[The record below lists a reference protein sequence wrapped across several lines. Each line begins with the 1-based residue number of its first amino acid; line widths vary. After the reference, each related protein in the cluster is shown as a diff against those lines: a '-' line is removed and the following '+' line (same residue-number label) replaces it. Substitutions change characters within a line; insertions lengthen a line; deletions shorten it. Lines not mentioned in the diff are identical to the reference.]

1 MVQLPHLYIT
11 AGKTIALTIWTFV
24 NKVMS
29 LHFNTQPNYMIVLFL
44 IFWGITILFPILAAS
59 IYSIKKRCLR
69 VFSSHPLQHLLFV
82 FSILTILTGMRWY
95 LTVILM
101 LMSLMMSDVE
111 HLFMYLLVIG
121 MSSLEKYL
129 FTSLPIFNW
138 VISSFAFGLY
148 ELLMYFEH

>member
-1 MVQLPHLYIT
+1 
-11 AGKTIALTIWTFV
+11 
-24 NKVMS
+24 
-29 LHFNTQPNYMIVLFL
+29 
-44 IFWGITILFPILAAS
+44 
-59 IYSIKKRCLR
+59 
-69 VFSSHPLQHLLFV
+69 
-82 FSILTILTGMRWY
+82 
-95 LTVILM
+95 
-101 LMSLMMSDVE
+101 MMSDVE